1 MERSDALIKLVSVLV
16 FLTVMVYM
24 GVSFIS
30 SYSDPLRTVY
40 ATSMEKHDGLETQ
53 GYIVRDE
60 QVITASGENIAVT
73 ATEGAKVALGE
84 TLAVR
89 YVGSTAMERAQRI
102 SEIQMTIR
110 QLTALK
116 NGENGDSLADAAVLS
131 LAGAVAGGDLSR
143 LYSVEQDIDA
153 YIITGNALAT
163 GDEDQRIAE
172 LEEEL
177 RRLSQDS
184 SSDTVHISAPISGT
198 FSANVD
204 GFESVSPSNLEEL
217 TPGEYDSLFAAPAE
231 PSSDA
236 IGRLARGIKWY
247 YVTKV
252 DEKSAMKLTAGRT
265 VKLIFSRTYSAE
277 LNMRIE
283 HVSQPENGQCAVVF
297 SCDRYLQNTAA
308 LREATAQIVF
318 GTTSGIS
325 VPKEAVHLDEDG
337 TPIVYILEGV
347 TAHKTVITII
357 AESGDYYIA
366 ESTKDGLRVDDLII
380 VRARSL
386 YNGAVVEG

>member
-73 ATEGAKVALGE
+73 AREGAKVAAGE

-116 NGENGDSLADAAVLS
+116 NGENGDSLADASVLS

-143 LYSVEQDIDA
+143 LYFVEQDIDA
-153 YIITGNALAT
+153 YILTGKALAT
-163 GDEDQRIAE
+163 GDEDRQIAE

-184 SSDTVHISAPISGT
+184 SADTVHIGAPISGT
-198 FSANVD
+198 YSSSVD
-204 GFESVSPSNLEEL
+204 GFESVSPENLEEL
-217 TPGEYDSLFAAPAE
+217 TPGEYDRLFAAPAE
-231 PSSDA
+231 VGADA

-252 DEKSAMKLTAGRT
+252 DEKSALKLTAGKY
-265 VKLIFSRTYSAE
+265 VELIFSRTYSAQ

-283 HVSQPENGQCAVVF
+283 YVSQPENGESVVVF
-297 SCDRYLQNTAA
+297 SCDKYLQNTAA
-308 LREATAQIVF
+308 LREATAEIVF
-318 GTTSGIS
+318 GTVSGIS
-325 VPKEAVHLDEDG
+325 VPREAVHLDEDG
-337 TPIVYILEGV
+337 EPIVYILEGV
-347 TAHKTVITII
+347 TAHETPINII

-366 ESTKDGLRVDDLII
+366 EVQRDGLRVDDIII